1 MTTDRDDPVGAAM
14 AAMRSCDCNRGHGRS
29 HSAGVL
35 HRGALLLGALLLSAC
50 AGAPKK
56 GEAPSSA
63 SRPSQQSGTKRKVS
77 PYAPA
82 QEDPNTRGDYV
93 AGGLYKPGVRDTT
106 PGDIPDVDAIPEP
119 DVVDEPLSRY
129 GNRSP
134 YKVLGKSYTV
144 RGSAKGYLERGQAS
158 YYGNKFHG
166 RKTSNH
172 EVYDMYAFT
181 AAHRSLPLPSF
192 ARVTNLDN
200 GSSVV
205 VRVNDRGPFH
215 DGRVIDLSYAA
226 AVKLGIHPRGTGRV
240 EVRGLSAGENAR
252 LDRDAVASRPD
263 VDPKTG
269 LPPGVR
275 VATGKPAAVA
285 PSTAT
290 TTTTTPAPSAIDTFI
305 EALPIGS
312 ASAGERRSDAT
323 SIAST
328 TPSTAA
334 ASAATAASGGS
345 DLDWRFDMRQDG
357 RAMTADEFDAWM
369 KARRARVATGKA
381 GRPDPYGSAAPGAR
395 REVAKATVPK
405 RVPAPSAETA
415 AAAREADSA
424 PEPVQ
429 PPASGSER
437 VTLQIAAFGARANAD
452 RALGMLRSAGI
463 GDARLQD
470 GTSAGKPIWR
480 LRVGPIDSAGIAELS
495 ARVAGLGFGTPHV
508 VRD

>member
-1 MTTDRDDPVGAAM
+1 M
-14 AAMRSCDCNRGHGRS
+14 AAMPFRDRHRGHGRS
-29 HSAGVL
+29 HRTGRVL
-35 HRGALLLGALLLSAC
+35 HRGALLLGALLLAAC
-50 AGAPKK
+50 AGVPKK
-56 GEAPSSA
+56 SEAPSSA
-63 SRPSQQSGTKRKVS
+63 SRPSQQSGSQRKVS

-82 QEDPNTRGDYV
+82 QEDPDTRGDYV

-106 PGDIPDVDAIPEP
+106 PDHIPEVDAIPEP
-119 DVVDEPLSRY
+119 DVVDEPRSRY

-144 RGSAKGYLERGQAS
+144 RESAEGYVERGQAS

-166 RKTSNH
+166 RRTSNH

-200 GSSVV
+200 GRSVV

-252 LDRDAVASRPD
+252 LDRDAVAARAAI
-263 VDPKTG
+263 DPETG

-285 PSTAT
+285 RPAATAT
-290 TTTTTPAPSAIDTFI
+290 GAAAPSAIDTFI

-312 ASAGERRSDAT
+312 ANAGERKPETTRAV
-323 SIAST
+323 ST
-328 TPSTAA
+328 PATAA
-334 ASAATAASGGS
+334 ASAAIAAPGGS
-345 DLDWRFDMRQDG
+345 DPDWRFDMRQDG

-381 GRPDPYGSAAPGAR
+381 GKPDPYGSAAPGAR
-395 REVAKATVPK
+395 REVAKADVPK
-405 RVPAPSAETA
+405 RVPAPAPETVV
-415 AAAREADSA
+415 AAREADAA
-424 PEPVQ
+424 PAPVP
-429 PPASGSER
+429 PPASGGQR

-452 RALGMLRSAGI
+452 RALDMLRSAGI

-480 LRVGPIDSAGIAELS
+480 LRVGPIDSAGVAELS

>member
-1 MTTDRDDPVGAAM
+1 MNARFAM
-14 AAMRSCDCNRGHGRS
+14 AGTIRACALAACI
-29 HSAGVL
+29 
-35 HRGALLLGALLLSAC
+35 ALLAAC

-56 GEAPSSA
+56 QAPPA
-63 SRPSQQSGTKRKVS
+63 STATPAPAKPGGRKVS

-119 DVVDEPLSRY
+119 DVVAEPLSRY

-144 RGSAKGYLERGQAS
+144 RESADGYVERGQAS

-166 RKTSNH
+166 RRTSNH

-200 GSSVV
+200 GKSVV

-226 AVKLGIHPRGTGRV
+226 AVKLGIHPRGVGRV
-240 EVRGLSAGENAR
+240 EVRGLNAGENAR
-252 LDRDAVASRPD
+252 LDRDAVASRQT
-263 VDPKTG
+263 VDPDTG

-285 PSTAT
+285 HSTAT
-290 TTTTTPAPSAIDTFI
+290 TSAATPSAIDTFV

-312 ASAGERRSDAT
+312 ASASVRKPE
-323 SIAST
+323 
-328 TPSTAA
+328 AA
-334 ASAATAASGGS
+334 VSASAAVAAPGGS

-381 GRPDPYGSAAPGAR
+381 GKPDPYGSAAPDAR
-395 REVAKATVPK
+395 REVAKAPMPK
-405 RVPAPSAETA
+405 RVPAPSPETVA
-415 AAAREADSA
+415 AVREADA
-424 PEPVQ
+424 TPEPVL
-429 PPASGSER
+429 PPAESGGQR

-452 RALGMLRSAGI
+452 RALGMLHSAGI

>member
-1 MTTDRDDPVGAAM
+1 MSARTIRTCALAA
-14 AAMRSCDCNRGHGRS
+14 CV
-29 HSAGVL
+29 VL
-35 HRGALLLGALLLSAC
+35 LAAC
-50 AGAPKK
+50 AGTPKK
-56 GEAPSSA
+56 QAPPTEPTTS
-63 SRPSQQSGTKRKVS
+63 SRPGTVGGRKVS

-82 QEDPNTRGDYV
+82 QEDPDTRGDYV

-106 PGDIPDVDAIPEP
+106 PDHLPDVDAIPEP
-119 DVVDEPLSRY
+119 DVVAEPRSRY

-144 RGSAKGYLERGQAS
+144 RGSADGYVEQGQAS

-200 GSSVV
+200 GRSVV

-226 AVKLGIHPRGTGRV
+226 AVKIGIHPRGTGRV
-240 EVRGLSAGENAR
+240 EVRGLSPGENAR
-252 LDRDAVASRPD
+252 LDRDAVASRAA

-275 VATGKPAAVA
+275 VATGKPQ
-285 PSTAT
+285 PM
-290 TTTTTPAPSAIDTFI
+290 PPSAIDTFI

-312 ASAGERRSDAT
+312 ANAGERSPNAT
-323 SIAST
+323 PAATRLSAS
-328 TPSTAA
+328 
-334 ASAATAASGGS
+334 ASAATAPGGNGQE
-345 DLDWRFDMRQDG
+345 WRFDMRQDG

-381 GRPDPYGSAAPGAR
+381 GKPDPYGSAAPGAR
-395 REVAKATVPK
+395 EVAKAPAPK
-405 RVPAPSAETA
+405 RAPAPAAETVA
-415 AAAREADSA
+415 AAHEADTT
-424 PEPVQ
+424 PEPAA
-429 PPASGSER
+429 PAAGGRR
-437 VTLQIAAFGARANAD
+437 VILQVAAFGARANAD
-452 RALGMLRSAGI
+452 RALGMLRGAGI
-463 GDARLQD
+463 DDARLQD

-495 ARVAGLGFGTPHV
+495 ERVAGLGFGMPHV